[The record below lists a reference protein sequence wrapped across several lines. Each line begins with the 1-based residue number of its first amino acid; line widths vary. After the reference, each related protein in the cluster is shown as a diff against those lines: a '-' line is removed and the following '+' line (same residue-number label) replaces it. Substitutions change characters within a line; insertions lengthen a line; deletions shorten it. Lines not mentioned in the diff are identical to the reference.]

1 MVSDAACEGMH
12 LLVAE
17 DNDLNYEVISELL
30 SMHKITCERAE
41 DGVVCIEKFERSK
54 PYAFDGILMD
64 MQMPNMDGVEATRNI
79 RKLNR
84 TDAMTIPIIAM
95 TANAFKEDIQK
106 CIDAGMNEHLSKPV
120 DIGRLLAVLG
130 SYRRK

>member
-1 MVSDAACEGMH
+1 
-12 LLVAE
+12 
-17 DNDLNYEVISELL
+17 
-30 SMHKITCERAE
+30 
-41 DGVVCIEKFERSK
+41 
-54 PYAFDGILMD
+54 MD